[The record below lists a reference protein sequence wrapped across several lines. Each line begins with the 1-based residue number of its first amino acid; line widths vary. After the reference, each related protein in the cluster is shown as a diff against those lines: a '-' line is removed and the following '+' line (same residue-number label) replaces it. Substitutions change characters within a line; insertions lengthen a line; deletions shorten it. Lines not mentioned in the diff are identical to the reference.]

1 MEGLRLKQHKLRHAR
16 KTCFKATVFRGQESG
31 GSLCVEL
38 CFLNK
43 SKYIN
48 FLVKGQI

>member
-16 KTCFKATVFRGQESG
+16 KLALKLFRGQESG
-31 GSLCVEL
+31 GSLCVDV

-43 SKYIN
+43 SK
-48 FLVKGQI
+48 